1 MISNITGV
9 IVDIETSRIVLQVQ
23 ENLGLSVI
31 IPSAYF
37 DKDQSNLK
45 LNDVIK
51 LYTIVRIKEEE
62 FLLYGFRTPEERDLF
77 IKLIAINGVGP
88 RIALAIIGNL
98 TVNGFYEAINN
109 ANLIAFKSIS
119 GVGDKTAKRILIE
132 FKAQIPSFPT
142 ELFDALSSMGFSRN
156 EIYSV
161 WNKLTRDKIDIHLAN
176 EELVKL
182 FLRHLKK

>member
-9 IVDIETSRIVLQVQ
+9 ITDIETSKIVLQVQ

-31 IPSAYF
+31 VPPAYL
-37 DKDQSNLK
+37 KNDQSNLK
-45 LNDVIK
+45 INETIK
-51 LYTIVRIKEEE
+51 LYTLVRVKEED
-62 FLLYGFRTPEERDLF
+62 FLLYGFKTSEERDLF

-98 TVNGFYEAINN
+98 AVNGFYEAINN
-109 ANLIAFKSIS
+109 GNLIAFKSIS

-156 EIYSV
+156 EIYYV
-161 WNKLTRDKIDIHLAN
+161 WNKLVRDKIDIHLGN
-176 EELVKL
+176 EELIKL

>member
-1 MISNITGV
+1 MISNIIGV
-9 IVDIETSRIVLQVQ
+9 ITDIETSRIVLQVQ

-31 IPSAYF
+31 IPPAYI
-37 DKDQSNLK
+37 KNDQSNLK
-45 LNDVIK
+45 LNQVIK
-51 LYTIVRIKEEE
+51 LYTIVRVKEEE
-62 FLLYGFRTPEERDLF
+62 FLLYGFKTPEERNLF

-88 RIALAIIGNL
+88 RIALSIIGNL
-98 TVNGFYEAINN
+98 GVNGLYEAITNG
-109 ANLIAFKSIS
+109 NLIAFKSIS

-156 EIYSV
+156 EIYKV
-161 WNKLTRDKIDIHLAN
+161 WNKLIRDKIDIHLGN

-182 FLRHLKK
+182 FLRHIKK